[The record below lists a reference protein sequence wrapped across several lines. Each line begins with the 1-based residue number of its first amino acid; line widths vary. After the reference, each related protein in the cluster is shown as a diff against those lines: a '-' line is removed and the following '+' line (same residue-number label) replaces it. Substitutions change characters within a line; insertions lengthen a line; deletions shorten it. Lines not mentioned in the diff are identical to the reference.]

1 MNKYEQFDN
10 SMKKINDIENELNE
24 LKNSENIP
32 LSKVMELR
40 QEASFHYIKCNEILK
55 DLKDNSKQSNE

>member
-10 SMKKINDIENELNE
+10 SMKKIINIENELSE
-24 LKNSENIP
+24 LKNLENIP

-40 QEASFHYIKCNEILK
+40 QEASVHYTKCNEILK

>member
-1 MNKYEQFDN
+1 MITQL
-10 SMKKINDIENELNE
+10 ENLRRIHD
-24 LKNSENIP
+24 LENIP